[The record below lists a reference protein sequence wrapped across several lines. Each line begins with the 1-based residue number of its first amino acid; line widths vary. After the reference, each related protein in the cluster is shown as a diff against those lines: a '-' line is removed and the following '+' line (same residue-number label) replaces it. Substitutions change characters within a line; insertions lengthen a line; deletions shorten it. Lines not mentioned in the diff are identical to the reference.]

1 VTGFLTALLFGA
13 GLSLLAAGLAW
24 LAGLTL
30 QARARQSS
38 PALWRCARL
47 VAIMP
52 LLLAPA
58 LYAVPQVRPALP
70 ALVLLQEPGGDLPAA
85 GPERDVL
92 APEPSTFSLPPL
104 ELLLTAIY
112 ALGLAAALCLAL
124 WRHEHRRRLLSQS
137 RIAGR
142 DERGLLESEAG
153 KLGLRAPELRLSS
166 YAATPFLTGWR
177 GVIVA
182 PESLL
187 RSSELAR
194 HALVHELCHL
204 RRGDE
209 RDRLIGSAL
218 TIGLWFNWPLRQIE
232 RELDAAREI
241 ACDREAIEALG
252 HTERKAYAATLIET
266 MRSSAQPV
274 SAFGPHN
281 RRQREMRIK
290 AILSGGQTV
299 RNSLFTAGAVLLLAI
314 PVACAQATVTPRRVV
329 SEPVEQIEPETETR
343 QLSQAFGDEFMAVMD
358 LEGEE
363 DWNSVIQTLDPI
375 IADAAGSAYDRAIA
389 LQLRGRAYY
398 EVDRYDDAIA
408 DWRAAIDT
416 GAMEP
421 GAIQNYRVNIY
432 QIRIVQGRYDEA
444 VALAEQAYAGQEVTD
459 PLQLKNLAQVYAQAG
474 RFEDGLGYARA
485 AYAAAPNEHSTQRLM
500 LYYLQNLGMDAEAAA
515 FERTLPA
522 ESPAPPASARTTRT
536 TQTTRTMSPAPVAA
550 PASTPHPVA
559 APELTHAILSGR
571 VSSSFGPRP
580 AQPAGAPPFHGGVD
594 VAAPSGTIIVAPGS
608 GTVVQAAM
616 GYDGSDAWGKTIVLD
631 HGNGWQ
637 TLYAHLD
644 AFEVEPGDQV
654 AAGQKIGRVGT
665 TGNSTGPHV
674 HVELLHEGQRVDPAS
689 VIPGLR

>member
-1 VTGFLTALLFGA
+1 MTGFLTALVFGA

-58 LYAVPQVRPALP
+58 LYALPQVRPALP
-70 ALVLLQEPGGDLPAA
+70 AMEFLNEPVGDLPPPSPVQDALLA
-85 GPERDVL
+85 GPSML
-92 APEPSTFSLPPL
+92 SLPSL
-104 ELLLTAIY
+104 ELLLAAIY

-124 WRHEHRRRLLSQS
+124 WRHDHRRRLLNRS
-137 RIAGR
+137 RIA
-142 DERGLLESEAG
+142 ERGERSLLEREAG

-166 YAATPFLTGWR
+166 HAATPFLTGWR

-187 RSSELAR
+187 LRPALAR

-209 RDRLIGSAL
+209 RDRLLGSAL
-218 TIGLWFNWPLRQIE
+218 CIGLWFNWPLRQIE

-241 ACDREAIEALG
+241 ACDREAIEVLG
-252 HTERKAYAATLIET
+252 HAQRKAYAATLIET

-274 SAFGPHN
+274 SAFGPHS

-358 LEGEE
+358 LQGEE

-398 EVDRYDDAIA
+398 ELDRYDDAIA
-408 DWRAAIDT
+408 DWRAAIAT
-416 GAMEP
+416 GGMEP
-421 GAIQNYRVNIY
+421 GEIQNYRVNIY
-432 QIRIVQGRYDEA
+432 QLRIVQGRYDEA

-459 PLQLKNLAQVYAQAG
+459 PHQLKNLAQAYAQAG

-485 AYAAAPNEHSTQRLM
+485 AYAATPDDHSSQRLM

-515 FERTLPA
+515 FESALPA
-522 ESPAPPASARTTRT
+522 EAPAPPASARTP
-536 TQTTRTMSPAPVAA
+536 SPAPAA
-550 PASTPHPVA
+550 TPQPVA

-571 VSSSFGPRP
+571 VSSRFGPRP
-580 AQPAGAPPFHGGVD
+580 AQPAGAPAFHGGVD

-616 GYDGSDAWGKTIVLD
+616 GYDGSDAWGKTVVLD

-637 TLYAHLD
+637 TLYSHLD

-674 HVELLHEGQRVDPAS
+674 HVELHHNGERVDPAG